1 MELDDNQMDSQQPT
15 SGSGGTTG
23 NTASSSGA
31 STVSGGHGGTG
42 FYVNRG
48 NHRGRRR
55 NFPNFQ
61 EFDNIVH
68 DFLLTLNGAATGSPM
83 VFMGNPADYVF
94 GRDGLDTIVT
104 QLLNQMDGTG
114 PPPLAK
120 DKIAE
125 IAKVTVTVEQVNEK
139 LQCSVCWEDFLL
151 DEPVRK
157 LPCVVSHS
165 FFSILM
171 VSNEMNLFVYDKQH
185 IYHENCIVPWLELH
199 GTCPVCRKT
208 LNNENPEEQQQ
219 AVVDDVTNSLRKCL
233 KTKTISCIK
242 NTMQILRS
250 SIQLFL

>member
-1 MELDDNQMDSQQPT
+1 MFGHLDLIHFNQPFFSFAQDLNNRLTDEISSLLMSVTGAQMELDENLIDSQQLAND
-15 SGSGGTTG
+15 GG
-23 NTASSSGA
+23 SGA
-31 STVSGGHGGTG
+31 SGVATVSSGHGGTG
-42 FYVNRG
+42 FYVNRGG

-68 DFLLTLNGAATGSPM
+68 DFLLTLNSGAAGSPM

-125 IAKVTVTVEQVNEK
+125 IAKVTVTAEQVNEK

-157 LPCVVSHS
+157 LPCVVSQ
-165 FFSILM
+165 FF
-171 VSNEMNLFVYDKQH
+171 F
-185 IYHENCIVPWLELH
+185 
-199 GTCPVCRKT
+199 TR
-208 LNNENPEEQQQ
+208 
-219 AVVDDVTNSLRKCL
+219 
-233 KTKTISCIK
+233 
-242 NTMQILRS
+242 
-250 SIQLFL
+250 F

>member
-1 MELDDNQMDSQQPT
+1 MDSQQQQ
-15 SGSGGTTG
+15 GNGGGGGGT
-23 NTASSSGA
+23 SSSGA
-31 STVSGGHGGTG
+31 SGAATVSGGHGGSG

-68 DFLLTLNGAATGSPM
+68 DFLLTLNSGAAGSPM

-125 IAKVTVTVEQVNEK
+125 IAKVTVTAEQVNEK

-157 LPCVVSHS
+157 LPCVVS
-165 FFSILM
+165 
-171 VSNEMNLFVYDKQH
+171 
-185 IYHENCIVPWLELH
+185 
-199 GTCPVCRKT
+199 
-208 LNNENPEEQQQ
+208 
-219 AVVDDVTNSLRKCL
+219 
-233 KTKTISCIK
+233 
-242 NTMQILRS
+242 
-250 SIQLFL
+250 